1 MTRFF
6 AMNRSAVLA
15 VLAAAWLSLP
25 AASFAQEALELVA
38 TWDGIKACSGT
49 PISSPSPAFTLDNVP
64 KGTATLEFHMT
75 DLDAPHFNHGG
86 GRVAYSGGK
95 VAAGAFQ
102 FVGPCPPAGS
112 THRYE
117 WTVTAFNG
125 RGLRLG
131 FARAVKTRSAC
142 VQA

>member
-6 AMNRSAVLA
+6 DARSAATVL
-15 VLAAAWLSLP
+15 LAAAALAVPS
-25 AASFAQEALELVA
+25 ASFGQDAFELVP

-49 PISSPSPAFTLDNVP
+49 PISSPSPAFTLNNVP

-86 GRVAYSGGK
+86 GRVAWSGGNK
-95 VAAGAFQ
+95 VAPGAFQ
-102 FVGPCPPAGS
+102 FIGPCPPS

-117 WTVTAFNG
+117 WTVTALNG
-125 RGLRLG
+125 RGLRLA
-131 FARAVKTRSAC
+131 FARAVKNYP
-142 VQA
+142 